1 MTGFGRG
8 TTSNKDVRYVAEARS
23 VNNRYL
29 ESRVHGIRED
39 FLLEFEL
46 HKLMKQK
53 FHRGKFD
60 LVLRKEE
67 LHSQESTLN
76 EKQITEHYKNLQKL
90 QKKLGFQ
97 EPLTFQ
103 TVLSTLPVKAEP
115 HEDSTKLH
123 PYFIKAAENALDALQ
138 ISREKEGS
146 VLAQDIKKRIDQILE
161 WFKFIDE
168 RLPEIRERK
177 KQEVKQKIEIAMEDS
192 PVDPKRIE
200 TEMAFMIEK
209 MDVTEEMVRFA
220 KHLTSFDD
228 LMGSPKFSGKS
239 VGRELDFTMQ
249 EMNREINTLGAK
261 IANIDVSKIVVNIK
275 SEMEKI
281 REQIQNIE

>member
-8 TTSNKDVRYVAEARS
+8 TFSSKDVRYVAEARS

-29 ESRVHGIRED
+29 ESRVHGVRED

-60 LVLRKEE
+60 MVLRKEE
-67 LHSQESTLN
+67 ISPKTALLD
-76 EKQITEHYKNLQKL
+76 EKQITSHYKNLQKL
-90 QKKLGFQ
+90 QKKLGFK
-97 EPLTFQ
+97 EPLRFE
-103 TVLSTLPVKAEP
+103 TVLTTMPERAEQ
-115 HEDSTKLH
+115 ESDVTKLH
-123 PYFIKAAENALDALQ
+123 PHFMKAAANALEALK
-138 ISREKEGS
+138 ISREKEGKI
-146 VLAQDIKKRIDQILE
+146 LAADIKKRIHHILQ
-161 WFKFIDE
+161 WFKTVDQQ
-168 RLPEIRERK
+168 LPEIREKRR
-177 KQEVKQKIEIAMEDS
+177 QEVKQKMSIAMEES
-192 PVDPKRIE
+192 AADPKRIE
-200 TEMAFMIEK
+200 TEIAFMIEK
-209 MDVTEEMVRFA
+209 MDVTEEMVRFG
-220 KHLTSFDD
+220 KHLHSFED
-228 LMGSPKFSGKS
+228 LMASPKFSGQS

-249 EMNREINTLGAK
+249 EMNREINTLGSK